1 MFDVNTLNHT
11 PIRLSRSH
19 LAARSLPD
27 EAALHAAPAAVDI
40 AEWQALLGGAALS
53 HAELQSLNRVRVVS
67 TWEAGRMVFTRSH
80 MADSLVAVLEGAVG
94 LGLARGEESFHLE
107 RTVRG
112 PMWLDLSSA
121 WLGASHAQDA
131 RTLTEA
137 RLVHLPLAQ
146 VRDALALHSALLDRL
161 LVALARTVNKLTC
174 ATHDLMHK
182 DAERRLAAWLLQ
194 RCPSP
199 GSGQVLA
206 LSERKRDIAAQLA
219 ITPETFS
226 RMMRQLKSK
235 GVVEVH
241 GYTVRVLDMPALQAL
256 AQD

>member
-1 MFDVNTLNHT
+1 MLN
-11 PIRLSRSH
+11 PIPMRSSRSH
-19 LAARSLPD
+19 LVATPLPD
-27 EAALHAAPAAVDI
+27 RLGARTESAPIGA
-40 AEWQALLGGAALS
+40 AEWQALLGGAVLS
-53 HAELQSLNRVRVVS
+53 SSEVQSLNAMCKVS
-67 TWEAGRMVFTRSH
+67 DCESAQLVFTRSQQ
-80 MADSLVAVLEGAVG
+80 ADSLVAVLEGAVG
-94 LGLARGEESFHLE
+94 LGLARGEGPFHLE

-121 WLGASHAQDA
+121 WLGTTHAQDA
-131 RTLTEA
+131 RTLTDA
-137 RLVHLPLAQ
+137 RLVRLPLTQ
-146 VRDALALHSALLDRL
+146 VRDVLVRHPALLDRL
-161 LVALARTVNKLTC
+161 LVALARLVNSLTS

-194 RCPSP
+194 RCPSR
-199 GSGQVLA
+199 SNGQVLA

-241 GYTVRVLDMPALQAL
+241 GYTVRVVDMSALQAL